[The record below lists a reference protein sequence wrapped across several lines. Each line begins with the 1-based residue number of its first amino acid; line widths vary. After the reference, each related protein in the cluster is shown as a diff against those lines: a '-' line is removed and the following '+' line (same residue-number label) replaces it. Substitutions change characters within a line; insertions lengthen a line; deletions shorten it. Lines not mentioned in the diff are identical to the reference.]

1 MWPFTK
7 KTEKKETVI
16 IDKKETVEKKE
27 TEEKAFEEKNIK
39 LNVARDQINIRL
51 TEFYNTLK
59 DKNLTENDVSLSFE
73 IKDVN
78 TKYQVCKIT
87 ALIKTE
93 SKEIGELMQKVIDH
107 PNYNV
112 KLYCPKICRRPSFY
126 DDIKT
131 IMNKGD
137 YGIGPDKQWFR
148 ISIVTNNIYEISEF
162 IDGISCFAKSCI
174 NRFSGGI
181 DLNFIH
187 EMEDIKM
194 LDGVVIGSS
203 DIWLKLNP
211 VKAVQYFDAVKI
223 KYKDHEKKYL
233 DLYEDYIAN
242 MFANEV
248 REMNR
253 HAYSTPCKC
262 TTLQP
267 EVNIFPRD
275 LFSAQYKEITEEEK
289 RQKLC
294 GEFVKKVNNMV

>member
-16 IDKKETVEKKE
+16 IDKKETVEKNERLICAKE
-27 TEEKAFEEKNIK
+27 
-39 LNVARDQINIRL
+39 QIQAQL
-51 TEFYNTLK
+51 TKFSNTLK

-73 IKDVN
+73 TKDVN

-93 SKEIGELMQKVIDH
+93 SKGLGELMQKVIDH

-112 KLYCPKICRRPSFY
+112 KLYCSKFWPSFY
-126 DDIKT
+126 DAIKT
-131 IMNKGD
+131 IMNKGE
-137 YGIGPDKQWFR
+137 YGIGPDKQWFK
-148 ISIVTNNIYEISEF
+148 ITIETNDINEISEF
-162 IDGISCFAKSCI
+162 IDGISCFARSCI

-242 MFANEV
+242 MFANEI
-248 REMNR
+248 REKNR
-253 HAYSTPCKC
+253 HAYSKPCKC
-262 TTLQP
+262 TTLVP
-267 EVNIFPRD
+267 EVNIYPKD

-289 RQKLC
+289 RQKIC

>member
-7 KTEKKETVI
+7 KTKKKETVVE
-16 IDKKETVEKKE
+16 KKETVEKNERLICAKE
-27 TEEKAFEEKNIK
+27 
-39 LNVARDQINIRL
+39 QIQAQL
-51 TEFYNTLK
+51 TKFSNTLK

-73 IKDVN
+73 TKDVN

-93 SKEIGELMQKVIDH
+93 SKELGELMQKVIDH

-112 KLYCPKICRRPSFY
+112 KLYCSKFWPSFY
-126 DDIKT
+126 DAIKT
-131 IMNKGD
+131 IMNKGE
-137 YGIGPDKQWFR
+137 YGIGPDKQWFK
-148 ISIVTNNIYEISEF
+148 ISIETNDINEISEF
-162 IDGISCFAKSCI
+162 IDCICYFARSCI
-174 NRFSGGI
+174 NRFKGGR
-181 DLNFIH
+181 DLDFIH

-194 LDGVVIGSS
+194 LDWVVIGNS

-223 KYKDHEKKYL
+223 KYKDHDKKYL

-242 MFANEV
+242 MFANEI
-248 REMNR
+248 REKNR
-253 HAYSTPCKC
+253 HAYSKPCKC
-262 TTLQP
+262 TTLEP

-289 RQKLC
+289 RQKIC

>member
-7 KTEKKETVI
+7 KIKKKETV
-16 IDKKETVEKKE
+16 VEKKE

-51 TEFYNTLK
+51 TEFYNTLR
-59 DKNLTENDVSLSFE
+59 DKNLTENDVDLCFK

-78 TKYQVCKIT
+78 TKYQVCEIS

-93 SKEIGELMQKVIDH
+93 SKGLGELMQKVIDH

-112 KLYCPKICRRPSFY
+112 KLYCPKLSHRPSFY
-126 DDIKT
+126 DAIKI
-131 IMNKGD
+131 IMNKGE
-137 YGIGPDKQWFR
+137 YGIGPDKQWFK
-148 ISIVTNNIYEISEF
+148 ITIETNDINEISEF

-248 REMNR
+248 REMNG
-253 HAYSTPCKC
+253 HAYSKPYKC
-262 TTLQP
+262 TTLVP

-289 RQKLC
+289 RQKIC

>member
-16 IDKKETVEKKE
+16 IDKKETVEKNE
-27 TEEKAFEEKNIK
+27 RLIC
-39 LNVARDQINIRL
+39 ARDQINIRL

-59 DKNLTENDVSLSFE
+59 DKNLTENDVDLCFKT
-73 IKDVN
+73 KDVN
-78 TKYQVCKIT
+78 TKYQVCEIS

-93 SKEIGELMQKVIDH
+93 SKGLGELMQKVIDH

-112 KLYCPKICRRPSFY
+112 KLYCPKFSHRPSFY
-126 DDIKT
+126 DAIKT
-131 IMNKGD
+131 IMNKGE
-137 YGIGPDKQWFR
+137 YGIGPDKQWFK
-148 ISIVTNNIYEISEF
+148 ISIETNNIYEISEF

-242 MFANEV
+242 MFANEI
-248 REMNR
+248 RENNR
-253 HAYSTPCKC
+253 FISYSKPCKC
-262 TTLQP
+262 TTLEP

-275 LFSAQYKEITEEEK
+275 LFSVQYKEIIEEEK

>member
-16 IDKKETVEKKE
+16 IDKKETVEKNERLICAKE
-27 TEEKAFEEKNIK
+27 
-39 LNVARDQINIRL
+39 QIQAQL
-51 TEFYNTLK
+51 TKFSNTLK

-78 TKYQVCKIT
+78 TKYQVCKIS
-87 ALIKTE
+87 ALIKIK
-93 SKEIGELMQKVIDH
+93 SKGLGELMQKIIDH

-242 MFANEV
+242 MFANEI
-248 REMNR
+248 REKNR
-253 HAYSTPCKC
+253 HAYSKPCKC
-262 TTLQP
+262 TTLEP

-275 LFSAQYKEITEEEK
+275 LFSAQYKEIIEEEK

>member
-1 MWPFTK
+1 MWPFIK

-16 IDKKETVEKKE
+16 IDKKETVEKNERLICAKE
-27 TEEKAFEEKNIK
+27 
-39 LNVARDQINIRL
+39 QIQAQL
-51 TEFYNTLK
+51 TKFSNTLR

-73 IKDVN
+73 TKDVN

-93 SKEIGELMQKVIDH
+93 SKGLGELMQKVIDH

-112 KLYCPKICRRPSFY
+112 KLYCSKFWPSFY
-126 DDIKT
+126 DAIKT
-131 IMNKGD
+131 IMNKGE
-137 YGIGPDKQWFR
+137 YGIGSDKQWFK
-148 ISIVTNNIYEISEF
+148 ISIETNDINEISEF

-211 VKAVQYFDAVKI
+211 VKAAQYLDAVKI

-289 RQKLC
+289 TKDLW
-294 GEFVKKVNNMV
+294 

>member
-16 IDKKETVEKKE
+16 IDKKETVEKNERLICAKE
-27 TEEKAFEEKNIK
+27 
-39 LNVARDQINIRL
+39 QIQAQL
-51 TEFYNTLK
+51 TKFSNTLK

-78 TKYQVCKIT
+78 TKYQVCKIS
-87 ALIKTE
+87 ALIKIK
-93 SKEIGELMQKVIDH
+93 SKGLGELMQKIIDH

-137 YGIGPDKQWFR
+137 YGIGPDKQWFK
-148 ISIVTNNIYEISEF
+148 ITIETNDINEISEF

-242 MFANEV
+242 MFANEI
-248 REMNR
+248 REKNR
-253 HAYSTPCKC
+253 HAYSKPCKC
-262 TTLQP
+262 TTLEP

-275 LFSAQYKEITEEEK
+275 LFSAQYKEIIEEEK

>member
-7 KTEKKETVI
+7 KIEKKETV
-16 IDKKETVEKKE
+16 DEKKE
-27 TEEKAFEEKNIK
+27 IEKNEI
-39 LNVARDQINIRL
+39 LVYARGQINIRL
-51 TEFYNTLK
+51 TEFYNILR
-59 DKNLTENDVSLSFE
+59 DKNLTENDVDLCFK
-73 IKDVN
+73 IKDIN
-78 TKYQVCKIT
+78 TKHQVCEIS

-93 SKEIGELMQKVIDH
+93 SKGLGELMQKVINH

-112 KLYCPKICRRPSFY
+112 KLYCPKFSHRPTFY
-126 DDIKT
+126 DAIKT
-131 IMNKGD
+131 IMNKGE
-137 YGIGPDKQWFR
+137 YGFAPDKQWFK
-148 ISIVTNNIYEISEF
+148 ITIETNDIIEISEF
-162 IDGISCFAKSCI
+162 IDGISYFARSCI
-174 NRFSGGI
+174 NRFKGCR
-181 DLNFIH
+181 DLDFIH

-194 LDGVVIGSS
+194 LNDVVIGSS

-289 RQKLC
+289 RQKIC

>member
-7 KTEKKETVI
+7 KIEKKETVDEKKETVI
-16 IDKKETVEKKE
+16 IDKKETVEKNERLICAKE
-27 TEEKAFEEKNIK
+27 
-39 LNVARDQINIRL
+39 QIQAQL
-51 TEFYNTLK
+51 TKFSNTLK

-78 TKYQVCKIT
+78 TKYQVCKIS
-87 ALIKTE
+87 ALIKIK
-93 SKEIGELMQKVIDH
+93 SKGLGELMQKIIDH

-137 YGIGPDKQWFR
+137 YGIGPDKQWFK
-148 ISIVTNNIYEISEF
+148 ITIETNNINEISEF

-242 MFANEV
+242 MFANEI
-248 REMNR
+248 REKNR
-253 HAYSTPCKC
+253 HAYSKPCKC
-262 TTLQP
+262 TTLEP

-275 LFSAQYKEITEEEK
+275 LFSAQYKEIIEEEK

>member
-16 IDKKETVEKKE
+16 IDKKETVEKNERLICAKE
-27 TEEKAFEEKNIK
+27 
-39 LNVARDQINIRL
+39 QIQAQL
-51 TEFYNTLK
+51 TKFSNTLK

-126 DDIKT
+126 DDIKI

-137 YGIGPDKQWFR
+137 YGIGPDKQWFK
-148 ISIVTNNIYEISEF
+148 ISIETNNIYEISEF

-242 MFANEV
+242 MFANEI
-248 REMNR
+248 REKNR
-253 HAYSTPCKC
+253 HAYSKPCKC
-262 TTLQP
+262 TTLEP
-267 EVNIFPRD
+267 EVNIFPKD
-275 LFSAQYKEITEEEK
+275 LFSVQYKEIIEEEK

>member
-1 MWPFTK
+1 MWPFIK
-7 KTEKKETVI
+7 KTEKKETV
-16 IDKKETVEKKE
+16 VEKKE
-27 TEEKAFEEKNIK
+27 TEEKVFEEKNIK

-73 IKDVN
+73 TKDVN

-112 KLYCPKICRRPSFY
+112 KLYCPKICRQPSFY
-126 DDIKT
+126 DAIKT
-131 IMNKGD
+131 IMNKGE
-137 YGIGPDKQWFR
+137 YGIGPDKQWFK
-148 ISIVTNNIYEISEF
+148 ITIETNNINEISEF

-203 DIWLKLNP
+203 VIWLKLNP

-242 MFANEV
+242 IFANEV

-253 HAYSTPCKC
+253 HAYSKPCKC

-275 LFSAQYKEITEEEK
+275 LFSAQYKEIIEEEK
-289 RQKLC
+289 RQKIC

>member
-16 IDKKETVEKKE
+16 IDKKETVEKNERLICAKE
-27 TEEKAFEEKNIK
+27 
-39 LNVARDQINIRL
+39 QIQAQL
-51 TEFYNTLK
+51 TKFSNTLK

-112 KLYCPKICRRPSFY
+112 KLYCPKFSYRSFY
-126 DDIKT
+126 DAIKT
-131 IMNKGD
+131 IMNKGE
-137 YGIGPDKQWFR
+137 YGIGPDKQWFK
-148 ISIVTNNIYEISEF
+148 ITIETNDINEISEF
-162 IDGISCFAKSCI
+162 IDCICYFAKSCI
-174 NRFSGGI
+174 NRFKGGR
-181 DLNFIH
+181 DLDFIH

-194 LDGVVIGSS
+194 LDWVVIGSS

-211 VKAVQYFDAVKI
+211 VKAAQYLDEVRI
-223 KYKDHEKKYL
+223 KYKDHDKKYL

-242 MFANEV
+242 MFANEI
-248 REMNR
+248 REKNR
-253 HAYSTPCKC
+253 HAYSKPCKC
-262 TTLQP
+262 TTLVP
-267 EVNIFPRD
+267 EVNIYPRD

-289 RQKLC
+289 RQKIC

>member
-16 IDKKETVEKKE
+16 IDKKETVEKNERLICAKE
-27 TEEKAFEEKNIK
+27 
-39 LNVARDQINIRL
+39 QIQTQL
-51 TEFYNTLK
+51 TKFSNTLK

-78 TKYQVCKIT
+78 TKNQVCKIT

-93 SKEIGELMQKVIDH
+93 SKKIGELMQKVIDH

-131 IMNKGD
+131 IMNKGE
-137 YGIGPDKQWFR
+137 YGIGPDKQWFK
-148 ISIVTNNIYEISEF
+148 ISIETNNIYEISEF

-174 NRFSGGI
+174 NRFSCGI

-223 KYKDHEKKYL
+223 KYKDHDKKYL

-242 MFANEV
+242 MFANEI
-248 REMNR
+248 REKNR
-253 HAYSTPCKC
+253 HAYSKPCKC
-262 TTLQP
+262 TTLEP
-267 EVNIFPRD
+267 EVNIYSKD
-275 LFSAQYKEITEEEK
+275 LFSVQYKEIIEEEK

>member
-7 KTEKKETVI
+7 KTKKKETVI
-16 IDKKETVEKKE
+16 IDKKETVEKNERLICAKE
-27 TEEKAFEEKNIK
+27 
-39 LNVARDQINIRL
+39 QIQAQL
-51 TEFYNTLK
+51 TKFSNTLR

-73 IKDVN
+73 TKDVN

-93 SKEIGELMQKVIDH
+93 SKGLGELMQKVIDH

-112 KLYCPKICRRPSFY
+112 KLYCSKFWPSFY
-126 DDIKT
+126 DAIKT

-148 ISIVTNNIYEISEF
+148 ISIVTNNINEISEF
-162 IDGISCFAKSCI
+162 IDCICYFARSCI
-174 NRFSGGI
+174 NRFKGGR
-181 DLNFIH
+181 DLDFIH

-242 MFANEV
+242 MFANEI
-248 REMNR
+248 REKNR

-267 EVNIFPRD
+267 EVNIYPKD
-275 LFSAQYKEITEEEK
+275 LFSVQYKEIIEEEK

>member
-16 IDKKETVEKKE
+16 IDKKETVEKNERLICAKE
-27 TEEKAFEEKNIK
+27 
-39 LNVARDQINIRL
+39 QIQAQL
-51 TEFYNTLK
+51 TKFSNTLR

-93 SKEIGELMQKVIDH
+93 SKELGELMQKVIDH

-112 KLYCPKICRRPSFY
+112 KLYCSKFWPSFY
-126 DDIKT
+126 DAIKT
-131 IMNKGD
+131 IMNKGE
-137 YGIGPDKQWFR
+137 YGIGPDKQWFK
-148 ISIVTNNIYEISEF
+148 ISIETNDINEISEF
-162 IDGISCFAKSCI
+162 IDCICYFARSCI
-174 NRFSGGI
+174 NRFKGGR
-181 DLNFIH
+181 DLDFIH

-223 KYKDHEKKYL
+223 KYKDHDKKYL

-242 MFANEV
+242 MFANEI
-248 REMNR
+248 REKNR
-253 HAYSTPCKC
+253 HAYSKPCKC
-262 TTLQP
+262 TTLVP
-267 EVNIFPRD
+267 EVNIYPRD
-275 LFSAQYKEITEEEK
+275 LFSVQYKEIIEEEK

>member
-16 IDKKETVEKKE
+16 IDKKETVEKNERLICAKE
-27 TEEKAFEEKNIK
+27 
-39 LNVARDQINIRL
+39 QIQAQL
-51 TEFYNTLK
+51 TEFSNTLK

-73 IKDVN
+73 TKDVN
-78 TKYQVCKIT
+78 TKYQVCKIS

-93 SKEIGELMQKVIDH
+93 SKELGELMQKIIDH

-112 KLYCPKICRRPSFY
+112 KLYCPKFSYRPTFY
-126 DDIKT
+126 EVIKI
-131 IMNKGD
+131 IMNKGE
-137 YGIGPDKQWFR
+137 YGIGPDKQWFK
-148 ISIVTNNIYEISEF
+148 ITIETNDINEIREF

-174 NRFSGGI
+174 NRFKGDR
-181 DLNFIH
+181 DLDFIH

-194 LDGVVIGSS
+194 LDGVVIGNS

-223 KYKDHEKKYL
+223 KYKDHDKKYL

-242 MFANEV
+242 MFANEI
-248 REMNR
+248 REKNR
-253 HAYSTPCKC
+253 HAYSKPCKC
-262 TTLQP
+262 TTLEP

-275 LFSAQYKEITEEEK
+275 LFSAQYKEIIEEEK

>member
-7 KTEKKETVI
+7 KTKKKETVI
-16 IDKKETVEKKE
+16 IDKKETVEKNERLICAKE
-27 TEEKAFEEKNIK
+27 
-39 LNVARDQINIRL
+39 QIQAQL
-51 TEFYNTLK
+51 TKFSNTLK

-131 IMNKGD
+131 IMNKGE
-137 YGIGPDKQWFR
+137 YGIGPDKQWFK
-148 ISIVTNNIYEISEF
+148 ISIETNNIYEISEF

-223 KYKDHEKKYL
+223 KYKDHDKKYL

-242 MFANEV
+242 MFANEI
-248 REMNR
+248 REKNR
-253 HAYSTPCKC
+253 HAYSKPCKC
-262 TTLQP
+262 TTLEP

-289 RQKLC
+289 RQKIC

>member
-16 IDKKETVEKKE
+16 IDKKETVEKNERLICAKE
-27 TEEKAFEEKNIK
+27 
-39 LNVARDQINIRL
+39 QIQAQL
-51 TEFYNTLK
+51 TKFSNTLK

-93 SKEIGELMQKVIDH
+93 SKEIGELMQKIIDH

-137 YGIGPDKQWFR
+137 YGIGPDKQWFK
-148 ISIVTNNIYEISEF
+148 ITIETNDINEISEF

-242 MFANEV
+242 MFANEI
-248 REMNR
+248 REKNR
-253 HAYSTPCKC
+253 HAYSKPCKC
-262 TTLQP
+262 TTLEP
-267 EVNIFPRD
+267 EVNIYPKD
-275 LFSAQYKEITEEEK
+275 LFSVQYKEIIEEEK

>member
-7 KTEKKETVI
+7 KTKKKETV
-16 IDKKETVEKKE
+16 VEKKE

-59 DKNLTENDVSLSFE
+59 DKNLTENDVDLCFKT
-73 IKDVN
+73 KDVN
-78 TKYQVCKIT
+78 TKYQVCEIS

-93 SKEIGELMQKVIDH
+93 SKGLGELMQKVIDH

-223 KYKDHEKKYL
+223 KYKDHKKKYL

-242 MFANEV
+242 MFANEI
-248 REMNR
+248 REKNR
-253 HAYSTPCKC
+253 HAYSKTCKC
-262 TTLQP
+262 TTLEP
-267 EVNIFPRD
+267 EVNIFPKD
-275 LFSAQYKEITEEEK
+275 LFSVQYKEITEEEK
-289 RQKLC
+289 RQKIC

>member
-7 KTEKKETVI
+7 KIEKKETV
-16 IDKKETVEKKE
+16 DEKKE
-27 TEEKAFEEKNIK
+27 IEKNEI
-39 LNVARDQINIRL
+39 LVYARGQINIRL
-51 TEFYNTLK
+51 TEFYNILR
-59 DKNLTENDVSLSFE
+59 DKNLTENDVDLCFK
-73 IKDVN
+73 IKDIN
-78 TKYQVCKIT
+78 TKHQVCEIS

-93 SKEIGELMQKVIDH
+93 SKGLGELMQKVINH

-112 KLYCPKICRRPSFY
+112 KLYCPKFSHRPTFY
-126 DDIKT
+126 DAIKT
-131 IMNKGD
+131 IMNKGE
-137 YGIGPDKQWFR
+137 YGFAPDKQWFK
-148 ISIVTNNIYEISEF
+148 ITIETNNIIEISEF
-162 IDGISCFAKSCI
+162 IDGISYFARSCI
-174 NRFSGGI
+174 NRFKGCR
-181 DLNFIH
+181 DLDFIH

-194 LDGVVIGSS
+194 LNDVVIGSS

-289 RQKLC
+289 RQKIC

>member
-16 IDKKETVEKKE
+16 IDKKETVEKNERLICAKE
-27 TEEKAFEEKNIK
+27 
-39 LNVARDQINIRL
+39 QIQAQL
-51 TEFYNTLK
+51 TKFSNTLK

-78 TKYQVCKIT
+78 TKYQVCKIS
-87 ALIKTE
+87 ALIKIE
-93 SKEIGELMQKVIDH
+93 SKGLGELMQKVIDH

-148 ISIVTNNIYEISEF
+148 ISIVTNDINEISEF

-242 MFANEV
+242 MFANEI
-248 REMNR
+248 REKNR
-253 HAYSTPCKC
+253 HAYSKPCKC
-262 TTLQP
+262 TTLEP
-267 EVNIFPRD
+267 EVNIYPKD
-275 LFSAQYKEITEEEK
+275 LFSVQYKEITEEEK